1 MMMIMGI
8 RRECKN
14 GSRPRRMRRMGNDE
28 KGEVCHELEGG
39 VPVIRL
45 YVCLSIRSKSRVML

>member
-28 KGEVCHELEGG
+28 KGVRYVTNLKEVFQ
-39 VPVIRL
+39 
-45 YVCLSIRSKSRVML
+45 